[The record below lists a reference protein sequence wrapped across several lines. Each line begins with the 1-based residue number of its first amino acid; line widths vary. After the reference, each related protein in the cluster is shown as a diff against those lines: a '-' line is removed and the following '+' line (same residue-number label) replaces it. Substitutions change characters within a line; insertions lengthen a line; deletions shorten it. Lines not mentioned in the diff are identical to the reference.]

1 MLRLLVLVL
10 VLANAGYFAWSQG
23 FLTAYGLGPA
33 LQAEPH
39 RLTQQ
44 IQPEAMRLLPPGSSP
59 VSDLPAANLPAPTAA
74 ALPPAA
80 TQCLQVGLFSDAQV
94 GVLRTRLQASLP
106 PNSWTFEDQLITNR
120 WIIYMG
126 KYVDEE
132 VLAKKRA
139 ELRQRSVAFEQVLNP
154 LLQPGLSL
162 GHFALQADAESEL
175 AKIAVRG
182 VRTARV
188 VLERPEVRGQ
198 MLKVPA
204 ATATQKTQ
212 LEALKPQL
220 AGKALQACR

>member
-23 FLTAYGLGPA
+23 FLAAYGLGPA

-44 IQPEAMRLLPPGSSP
+44 IQPEAMRLLPPGSSLAP
-59 VSDLPAANLPAPTAA
+59 DLPAANLPAPTAA
-74 ALPPAA
+74 ALPPTA
-80 TQCLQVGLFSDAQV
+80 TQCLQAGLFSDAQV
-94 GVLRTRLQASLP
+94 SVLRTRLQVSLP
-106 PNSWTFEDQLITNR
+106 PNSWTFEDQLITTR

-132 VLAKKRA
+132 ALAKKRA
-139 ELRQRSVAFEQVLNP
+139 ELRQRGVAFEPVLNP
-154 LLQPGLSL
+154 SLQPGLSL

-198 MLKVPA
+198 LLKVPA
-204 ATATQKTQ
+204 ATAAQKTE
-212 LEALKPQL
+212 LEAFRLQL
-220 AGKALQACR
+220 AGKTLQACR